1 MIKRFIERC
10 CEIDFDL
17 RMSEEEFLKLELY
30 PRRPEETKPLKNH
43 FLSKTSTSFKQE
55 QPITNSNV
63 TKVSGSKV
71 SKVNEEVKG
80 KIEKK
85 EVMDSLKDSPK
96 LVAQS
101 RSKRALTERVNNE
114 SCKTS
119 QYSTEAQ
126 TRAIKDFT
134 SSISSSSDAYKKN
147 SEILLKQNSFCK
159 HLYFMIKN
167 IEHFLLTDE
176 NKELLTIVM
185 YKHILYMLKKLKNTK
200 FNYFQLKKW

>member
-1 MIKRFIERC
+1 
-10 CEIDFDL
+10 
-17 RMSEEEFLKLELY
+17 
-30 PRRPEETKPLKNH
+30 
-43 FLSKTSTSFKQE
+43 
-55 QPITNSNV
+55 
-63 TKVSGSKV
+63 
-71 SKVNEEVKG
+71 
-80 KIEKK
+80 
-85 EVMDSLKDSPK
+85 MDSLKNSPK

-101 RSKRALTERVNNE
+101 SSKRALTERVNNE

-119 QYSTEAQ
+119 QFSTEAQ

-134 SSISSSSDAYKKN
+134 NSISSPSDSYKKN

-167 IEHFLLTDE
+167 IENFLLTDQ

-200 FNYFQLKKW
+200 FNYFQLKKWEAYKLSKEYATFHKEVTVNFQRVESEYFRLPKRKDIRLLREVDARFK